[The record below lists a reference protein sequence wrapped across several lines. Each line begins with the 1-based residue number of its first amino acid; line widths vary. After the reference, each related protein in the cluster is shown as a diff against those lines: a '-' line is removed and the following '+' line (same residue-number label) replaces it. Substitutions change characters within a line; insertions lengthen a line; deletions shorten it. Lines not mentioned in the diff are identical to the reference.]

1 MVIYIIICVAIL
13 LLALIIGI
21 YIYYHNRYQVS
32 MIKIKEAE
40 DNIDSLLNKKLE
52 LLLSVNEFMK
62 KKKKKISLDGID
74 EIDKGDLNSFELN
87 TALSK
92 FNKTIVELT
101 DYNKDI
107 KFDDEEKKILKEL
120 EKVEIDC
127 LASERY
133 YNDNVVGYNN
143 LISKFPSSAIGKL
156 LKCNEKEFYTNEKEE
171 IFEILKK

>member
-1 MVIYIIICVAIL
+1 MIIYIIVCVVIV

-21 YIYYHNRYQVS
+21 YIYYHNKYQIS

-40 DNIDSLLNKKLE
+40 NNIDSLLNKKLE
-52 LLLSVNEFMK
+52 LLLNVNEFVN

-74 EIDKGDLNSFELN
+74 EIDKDKLNNFELN
-87 TALSK
+87 ISLAK
-92 FNKTIVELT
+92 YNKTIIELT

-107 KFDDEEKKILKEL
+107 KFNDDEKNTLKEL

-127 LASERY
+127 LASQRY

-143 LISKFPSSAIGKL
+143 LINKFPSNIIGRM
-156 LKCNEKEFYTNEKEE
+156 LKFKEKEFYVNEKEE